1 MRSQA
6 GALFVT
12 HIVLLISLDWS
23 GQLRQRLGRSVEPTE
38 GGIVESWVTEE
49 FASLD
54 LGDAR
59 LNKRCRRIMDQ
70 LSEKPAL
77 SIPAACGG
85 WAETH
90 AAYRFF
96 NHESVTSKEILKPH
110 FEATVCRAAEHPVVL
125 VPQDTTTL
133 NLTRPRERMTGV
145 GPLSDESNHGI
156 FDHVALAVTPSG
168 VPLGVVYEEMWARD
182 WEIFYANK
190 KLTRS
195 EKAVLKRSIP
205 IEDKESG
212 RWLRGYRQGSEL
224 QARCPGTQ
232 VIVISDSEAD
242 ILDCFA
248 EAQVLSA
255 AGRPAADWITRAF
268 QDRRL
273 ARDSAAAKLWSAC
286 SEASVLGEIEVQV
299 HHNQPSSGDKTK
311 RNQARTARQTRVT
324 IQATTVT
331 LAGQPRGDDDPVPDV
346 TVNAVLVREVSPPA
360 GEKPLEWLL
369 LTSLPIDTVEA
380 AALVVT
386 YYSRRWSIETYFH
399 ILKSGCGIEELQF
412 ETLDR
417 YKRCLAVYMVVA
429 WRVYFVT
436 MLGREC
442 PELPCEA
449 VFTKEEWQ
457 ACYAIHRKTPMTI
470 PTLKEMVSLVGQLGG
485 YLARKGDGPP
495 GPQTI
500 WIGLQ
505 RLRDFALAWETF
517 GPGQAKPG
525 G

>member
-1 MRSQA
+1 
-6 GALFVT
+6 
-12 HIVLLISLDWS
+12 
-23 GQLRQRLGRSVEPTE
+23 
-38 GGIVESWVTEE
+38 
-49 FASLD
+49 
-54 LGDAR
+54 
-59 LNKRCRRIMDQ
+59 MDQ
-70 LSEKPAL
+70 LSEKPAM

-85 WAETH
+85 WAETQ

-96 NHESVTSKEILKPH
+96 DHESVASEKILKPH
-110 FEATVCRAAEHPVVL
+110 SEATDRRVAEQPVVL
-125 VPQDTTTL
+125 VIQDTTTL
-133 NLTRPRERMTGV
+133 NLTRPREQMSGV
-145 GPLSDESNHGI
+145 GPLSDEFNHGI
-156 FDHVALAVTPSG
+156 YNHVALAVTPGG
-168 VPLGVVYEEMWARD
+168 VPLGVVHEEAWARD
-182 WEIFYANK
+182 WETFYANK
-190 KLTRS
+190 LLTKS
-195 EKAVLKRSIP
+195 EKAVRKRSIP

-224 QARCPGTQ
+224 QARCSGTQ

-242 ILDCFA
+242 ILDCFV
-248 EAQVLSA
+248 EAQKLSA
-255 AGRPAADWITRAF
+255 DGRPAADWITRAF

-273 ARDSAAAKLWSAC
+273 ARDSAVSKLWSAC
-286 SEASVLGEIEVQV
+286 SEAPVLGEVEVQV

-311 RNQARTARQTRVT
+311 RNQARTARQTRVR

-331 LAGQPRGDDDPVPDV
+331 LAGQPREEGRLPDV
-346 TVNAVLVREVSPPA
+346 TVNAVLVREVSMPA

-369 LTSLPIDTVEA
+369 LTNLPIGTLEA
-380 AALVVT
+380 AALVVA

-417 YKRCLAVYMVVA
+417 YQRCLAVYMVVA

-436 MLGREC
+436 MLGREY
-442 PELPCEA
+442 PGLPCEA

-457 ACYAIHRKTPMTI
+457 ACYAIHGKKPPAI
-470 PTLKEMVSLVGQLGG
+470 PTLKEMVSLAAQLGG

-505 RLRDFALAWETF
+505 RLRDFALAWATF
-517 GPGQAKPG
+517 GPGQGKPG